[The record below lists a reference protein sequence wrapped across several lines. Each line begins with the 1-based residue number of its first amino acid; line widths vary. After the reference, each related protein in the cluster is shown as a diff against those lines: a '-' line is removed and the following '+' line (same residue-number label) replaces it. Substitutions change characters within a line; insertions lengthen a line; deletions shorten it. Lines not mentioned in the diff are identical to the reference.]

1 MKKIV
6 FFLLSPFLTFGQL
19 SPKVDNLYKELLKND
34 RYEDTYIGFSAEE
47 SKIYNVSK
55 QIDKLASDN
64 EVEYIALNGNTVA
77 KAYAA
82 KILFKRKS
90 KQFLTLFKN
99 FLKDNELLQVMS
111 GCTGYDSFL
120 PDELYRTVFEEKD
133 VVNQAKNFKK
143 YKDSIANSK
152 SLPHSFDKDIL
163 DDFKVVTKW
172 TNPEIDSLLLKIEDN
187 ILSNKNSSQNLVD
200 LVCEYNFYTDQ
211 KKKYFQYLL
220 YFDNKYNSEMIKQ
233 YLNYLNEN

>member
-1 MKKIV
+1 MKKII

-34 RYEDTYIGFSAEE
+34 RYENKYIGFSAEE

-55 QIDKLASDN
+55 EINKLASDK
-64 EVEYIALNGNTVA
+64 EVEYIALNGNSVA

-82 KILFKRKS
+82 KILFERES

-120 PDELYRTVFEEKD
+120 PDEIYRTVFEEKNII
-133 VVNQAKNFKK
+133 NQAEAFKK
-143 YKDSIANSK
+143 YEDSISNSK
-152 SLPHSFDKDIL
+152 NLPHGFDKGIL
-163 DDFKVVTKW
+163 ENFKVETKW
-172 TNPEIDSLLLKIEDN
+172 TNPEIDSLLLKMEDN
-187 ILSNKNSSQNLVD
+187 ILSNKNSSQSLVE
-200 LVCEYNFYTDQ
+200 LVCEYNFFTDQ
-211 KKKYFQYLL
+211 KKKYYQYLL
-220 YFDNKYNSEMIKQ
+220 YFDKKYNSEMIKQ
-233 YLNYLNEN
+233 YLNYLNKN